1 MRKYFMLPL
10 ILMIISLVSN
20 SQASKQTYEV
30 ANLKR
35 LLSEHKIVAI
45 LPFNVTIAYKHLPKG
60 FDAEGNKREEAK
72 EGINMQE
79 GLYTFLL
86 RKSKSYT
93 VTFQDAETTN
103 ILLKKSGLFDKLDIT
118 LKDSICKVLNV
129 DGIIG
134 CSYEYEKTG
143 SEAGAIASTLLLGF
157 GGSVATGTLT
167 MHLYNGKDG
176 TLLWRFAK
184 EMKEGAFTSA
194 NDMMER
200 MMRKVSRNFPYEK

>member
-1 MRKYFMLPL
+1 M
-10 ILMIISLVSN
+10 
-20 SQASKQTYEV
+20 
-30 ANLKR
+30 
-35 LLSEHKIVAI
+35 
-45 LPFNVTIAYKHLPKG
+45 PKG
-60 FDAEGNKREEAK
+60 FDAEGNKAEEAK

-93 VTFQDAETTN
+93 VSFQDAETTN
-103 ILLKKSGLFDKLDIT
+103 ILLKKAGLFDKLDIT

-134 CSYEYEKTG
+134 CNYEYEKTG
-143 SEAGAIASTLLLGF
+143 SEAGAIASSVLLGF
-157 GGSVATGTLT
+157 GGHVATGTLT

-184 EMKEGAFTSA
+184 EMNEGAFTSA